1 MAERRRALAD
11 RVLRRLAM
19 ARARVG
25 LLQRR
30 LRRGEALDPQ
40 EAAAHLA
47 DVDQAVGEA
56 ARLAEEVRGPSAGSG
71 DAGAA
76 AQGDPIPSGPSPR
89 RVYLRRPEGSGPRSA
104 GDPGEQ

>member
-1 MAERRRALAD
+1 MAERGRRALAD

-30 LRRGEALDPQ
+30 LRRGEALDPR
-40 EAAAHLA
+40 EAEAHLA

-56 ARLAEEVRGPSAGSG
+56 VRLATEVRDGATESG
-71 DAGAA
+71 GTDVTPPQADAPP
-76 AQGDPIPSGPSPR
+76 QGTSPR
-89 RVYLRRPEGSGPRSA
+89 RVYLRRPVGNDHGSG
-104 GDPGEQ
+104 